1 MLNRNG
7 RYPDDPCLRR
17 YRLRLYARCRIALGV
32 TPKSR
37 AMRAVR
43 SPVRYLLRARCFCAG
58 DSFHV
63 RITRSPRSHSS
74 LAPRVAA
81 RQANSKNEHT
91 LVRTQSGKHSDLS
104 LQRPLQNLHPH
115 TRRKSARLRQFDE
128 TVTFTRLDLSDDSI
142 RNMRRLLTVHD

>member
-81 RQANSKNEHT
+81 RQANSTKRAHARADAERQAFRSE
-91 LVRTQSGKHSDLS
+91 LAAA
-104 LQRPLQNLHPH
+104 
-115 TRRKSARLRQFDE
+115 SAKPAPAYQAQVLAA
-128 TVTFTRLDLSDDSI
+128 SAI
-142 RNMRRLLTVHD
+142 R